1 MDKNR
6 PRILV
11 VDDDEGCARSV
22 RRSLERADFSV
33 ETAARLSDAR
43 AALAAGPFACVLTE
57 FHLPDGPV
65 VDLLCEVRATSPDVG
80 RIVLTASADYVALQD
95 TVNRAGVHA
104 FFAKPWDAAQ
114 LLQGIRGTL
123 EQCRLGRENRT
134 LLALLARHNSELA
147 EQVAERTGQLERAK
161 RELESV
167 FDAWEQ
173 PLALVDSAHQVLRAN
188 LPYGR
193 RAGLGVRDVPGR
205 ACHQVRFDRP
215 VPCPDCPMAAARTTR
230 HAASATVATNTVV
243 EARPLAVDRDGTV
256 CLCRYVRSGE
266 TS

>member
-1 MDKNR
+1 MDENR

-11 VDDDEGCARSV
+11 LDDDEGCARSV
-22 RRSLERADFSV
+22 RRGLERAGFAV
-33 ETAARLSDAR
+33 ETAASLSAAR
-43 AALAAGPFACVLTE
+43 ATLAGGAFSCIVTE

-65 VDLLCEVRATSPDVG
+65 VDLLCELRAASADVG
-80 RIVLTASADYVALQD
+80 RIVLTGSADYVALQD

-114 LLQGIRGTL
+114 LLQGVRGTL
-123 EQCRLGRENRT
+123 EQCRLARENRA
-134 LLALLARHNSELA
+134 LIALLARHNAELA
-147 EQVAERTGQLERAK
+147 EQVAERTRQLERAK

-173 PLALVDSAHQVLRAN
+173 PLALVDSAHHVLRAN

-193 RAGLGVRDVPGR
+193 RAGLGVREVPGR
-205 ACHQVRFDRP
+205 ACHLVRFDRED
-215 VPCPDCPMAAARTTR
+215 PCPDCPMIEARASR
-230 HAASATVATNTVV
+230 HPASANLDANTVV

-256 CLCRYVRSGE
+256 CLCRYVRTGE
-266 TS
+266 AR